1 VSVFYAIW
9 GASLNVLIFGAIIY
23 GALKRSYSGWK
34 LIAITFGVPACFNLS
49 ILAFK
54 SELTFEQRL
63 AGFAATLIVVALGS
77 YLLRRSQ
84 TEKNETAHG

>member
-1 VSVFYAIW
+1 MIVLYAIW
-9 GASLNVLIFGAIIY
+9 GATLNVLIFGSIIY
-23 GALKRSYSGWK
+23 GALRRSYSGWK

-63 AGFAATLIVVALGS
+63 AGLASTVIIVALGS
-77 YLLRRSQ
+77 YFLRRSQ
-84 TEKNETAHG
+84 IEKNETAHG